1 MLEHEMRERKK
12 HIQPL
17 FLTET
22 SRKISLKED
31 LLNRPLNAVMLNWKS
46 RNSTKCNMLPTFMQ
60 NLDNKKYLMTKLA
73 ISAVSIGRE
82 MHWSKCIK
90 IWVYYIEYIYY
101 TPAHYLIA
109 TDFSA
114 ALNKGSGSLHINI
127 KKQSKD
133 ADWLNRL
140 LFSALQ
146 YLNMILTFGCAFDP
160 TATVDSVLLPHK

>member
-46 RNSTKCNMLPTFMQ
+46 RNSTKCNMQHTTKNTNAWP
-60 NLDNKKYLMTKLA
+60 LMTKLA

-82 MHWSKCIK
+82 MLWSKCIK